1 MVEIGAL
8 DCGSNST
15 RLLISTVE
23 NGTLENLYKE
33 HQVTRLSDSIDKTGR
48 ISDDSKKRF
57 FKVLRKYM
65 RKIEEYEVQEVF
77 CIGTAVF
84 RNSKNSD
91 EVIDEVKKRFNLD
104 IKIISGEEEGLLTS
118 LGVQSSFKNLQNYLI
133 VDIGGQSTELITD
146 IENKLDIQ
154 SEDIGVVS
162 MSENY
167 FNENP
172 ISIDKERNA
181 TNYFNDIFHD
191 KDYGHRQ
198 LIGVSGTFTSLGS
211 IYLNQKK
218 YDENEI
224 DKVIISYDSV
234 KNIYEDLKTL
244 SVPKIISE
252 YPSLDPKRAV
262 TITSGLFRV
271 INLLKKYKITQLK
284 VSKSDILE
292 GLILKY
298 F

>member
-1 MVEIGAL
+1 MVEIGAI

-23 NGTLENLYKE
+23 NGNLENLHKE
-33 HQVTRLSDSIDKTGR
+33 HQVTRLSDNIDKTGA

-65 RKIEEYEVQEVF
+65 RKIEEYKVQEVF

-84 RNSKNSD
+84 RNSKNSY
-91 EVIDEVKKRFNLD
+91 EVIDEVKKRFNLE
-104 IKIISGEEEGLLTS
+104 IKMISGEEEGLLTS
-118 LGVQSSFKNLQNYLI
+118 LGVQSSFENLENYLI

-146 IENKLDIQ
+146 IDHKLDIQ

-172 ISIDKERNA
+172 INIDREETA
-181 TNYFNDIFHD
+181 TNFFNDIFHD
-191 KDYGHRQ
+191 KDYAHRQ

-211 IYLNQKK
+211 IYLNQKI

-224 DKVIISYDSV
+224 DKVTISDDSV
-234 KNIYEDLKTL
+234 ENIYENLKTL
-244 SVPKIISE
+244 SVPKIIST

-262 TITSGLFRV
+262 TITSGLFLV
-271 INLLKKYKITQLK
+271 KNLLKKYKITQLK

>member
-104 IKIISGEEEGLLTS
+104 IKIISGEEENHKKLL
-118 LGVQSSFKNLQNYLI
+118 LYQFH
-133 VDIGGQSTELITD
+133 
-146 IENKLDIQ
+146 
-154 SEDIGVVS
+154 
-162 MSENY
+162 
-167 FNENP
+167 FHH
-172 ISIDKERNA
+172 
-181 TNYFNDIFHD
+181 IFFD
-191 KDYGHRQ
+191 
-198 LIGVSGTFTSLGS
+198 LNI
-211 IYLNQKK
+211 LNQ
-218 YDENEI
+218 EM
-224 DKVIISYDSV
+224 
-234 KNIYEDLKTL
+234 
-244 SVPKIISE
+244 
-252 YPSLDPKRAV
+252 
-262 TITSGLFRV
+262 
-271 INLLKKYKITQLK
+271 
-284 VSKSDILE
+284 
-292 GLILKY
+292 
-298 F
+298 

>member
-57 FKVLRKYM
+57 FKALRKYM

-84 RNSKNSD
+84 RNSRNSD
-91 EVIDEVKKRFNLD
+91 EVIDEVKKRFNLE
-104 IKIISGEEEGLLTS
+104 IKMISGEEEGLLTS
-118 LGVQSSFKNLQNYLI
+118 LGVQSSFENLENYLI
-133 VDIGGQSTELITD
+133 IDIGGQSTELITD
-146 IENKLDIQ
+146 IDHKLDIQ

-172 ISIDKERNA
+172 INIDREETA
-181 TNYFNDIFHD
+181 TNFFNDIFHD
-191 KDYGHRQ
+191 KDYAHRQ

-211 IYLNQKK
+211 IYLNQKI

-224 DKVIISYDSV
+224 DKEDKEIS
-234 KNIYEDLKTL
+234 
-244 SVPKIISE
+244 
-252 YPSLDPKRAV
+252 
-262 TITSGLFRV
+262 TITYSIV
-271 INLLKKYKITQLK
+271 N
-284 VSKSDILE
+284 
-292 GLILKY
+292 
-298 F
+298 